1 MTSSNFL
8 IDNLMIIKFQ
18 KSKIISTIYI
28 ATYLLYSCSFLL
40 ASTSGSILT
49 DIFPKIETIV
59 ISMLTLLCI
68 VLLLKGINFGKT
80 LMFIFAFFI
89 IIASIHYHVLS
100 KSLLIIYLFI
110 LSYPAM
116 LGSRKI
122 AKFTSIVVMLMI
134 MLVVLLCGIGLLPN
148 RSFIQHGVL
157 RYSLGFTSPNAFANI
172 VTITVMNGLIGFTEE
187 LDKKRLYYI
196 SCLLLIILIMIYK
209 VTNSRAALIF
219 GILFILGTIFS
230 YNYGIKLDKSIF
242 FYSMPVISFLFGM
255 LISIFSIIYANSNN
269 IDSTLYNKLEVLF
282 SGRFRYMLYAYDT
295 YGAKWFGNKVEFVS
309 YNMSQLSNGKVK
321 WFGIDN
327 SYMYIMICYGIV
339 AIIGMLMLYII
350 TSYMAFKMNNTY
362 IVIYLSIIAL
372 WGLSENIMINIAMNM
387 SLLVFA
393 DYIMNGVKKNSVIRV
408 SS

>member
-28 ATYLLYSCSFLL
+28 ATYLLYSCSFLF
-40 ASTSGSILT
+40 ASTSGSILN
-49 DIFPKIETIV
+49 DIFPKVETIV
-59 ISMLTLLCI
+59 IAILILLCI
-68 VLLLKGINFGKT
+68 GLLLKGINFGKMI
-80 LMFIFAFFI
+80 MFIFAFC
-89 IIASIHYHVLS
+89 IIAVSMHYNVLS

-110 LSYPAM
+110 LAYPTM
-116 LGSRKI
+116 LESRNI
-122 AKFTSIVVMLMI
+122 AKVISIVMI
-134 MLVVLLCGIGLLPN
+134 VIVILVVFLCGIGILPN

-172 VTITVMNGLIGFTEE
+172 ATITIMNGLIGFVEE
-187 LDKKRLYYI
+187 LDRKKLNYI
-196 SCLLLIILIMIYK
+196 SCLLLIIIIVVYK
-209 VTNSRAALIF
+209 VTNSRAAVIF
-219 GILFILGTIFS
+219 GILFILGIIFS

-372 WGLSENIMINIAMNM
+372 WGLSENIMINIAMNI

>member
-40 ASTSGSILT
+40 ASTSGSILN
-49 DIFPKIETIV
+49 DIFPKVETIV
-59 ISMLTLLCI
+59 IAILILLCI
-68 VLLLKGINFGKT
+68 GLLLKGINFGKMI
-80 LMFIFAFFI
+80 MFIFAFC
-89 IIASIHYHVLS
+89 IIAVSMHYNVLS

-110 LSYPAM
+110 LAYPTM
-116 LGSRKI
+116 LESRNI
-122 AKFTSIVVMLMI
+122 AKVISIVMI
-134 MLVVLLCGIGLLPN
+134 VIVILVVFLCGIGILPN

-172 VTITVMNGLIGFTEE
+172 ATITIMNGLIGFVEE
-187 LDKKRLYYI
+187 LDRKKLNYI
-196 SCLLLIILIMIYK
+196 SCLLLIIIIVVYK

-269 IDSTLYNKLEVLF
+269 IDSTLYNNLEVLF

-372 WGLSENIMINIAMNM
+372 WGLSENIMINIAMNI